1 MVRIPGLI
9 THLQLS
15 LAHYCDT
22 HGPTPLMVTEGL
34 PAPCSTCYEDSGV
47 AFESRPRSSAHLN
60 VTSAATP
67 TPTSANVTDSLRNL
81 NLDSQASSA
90 TGASDQSSQRPH
102 LRSPNNGLSTGVDT
116 PPGSPHQHHQ
126 QSRNDS
132 SFRRTYDDNVTKK
145 QGPCSN
151 CAMVL
156 PSRSGTPPN
165 SEGLTLRTRAPAERV
180 FGAGGQQ
187 SPPNSQTSSDTDG
200 ERETPRRPRN
210 RRIVEVTSSR
220 TTSCSSNSTASENAP
235 FHLHYIDYTSTHE
248 PVLASSFSLLRASCL
263 RTLSLET
270 LPIATA
276 ELATSPE
283 STNPLSFVTTQSAG
297 SAVSGGPIF
306 FGDRVAGYTTAYIF
320 RISDI
325 HARGHKRIYAFIAL
339 STHKERLAMKTFLMV
354 AAAFRELAV
363 WIQQMAE
370 AEAERAAEMSPVSS
384 AFYSGGGGGI
394 TQSTASAFDRP
405 AAVDRGGSS
414 FLTSGGGLTRRMG
427 AGGKVNQPTPR
438 NLADIVGHPQFFV
451 ELHRKFV
458 QILFE
463 VGVTLN
469 S

>member
-1 MVRIPGLI
+1 M
-9 THLQLS
+9 
-15 LAHYCDT
+15 
-22 HGPTPLMVTEGL
+22 
-34 PAPCSTCYEDSGV
+34 
-47 AFESRPRSSAHLN
+47 
-60 VTSAATP
+60 
-67 TPTSANVTDSLRNL
+67 
-81 NLDSQASSA
+81 
-90 TGASDQSSQRPH
+90 
-102 LRSPNNGLSTGVDT
+102 
-116 PPGSPHQHHQ
+116 
-126 QSRNDS
+126 
-132 SFRRTYDDNVTKK
+132 
-145 QGPCSN
+145 
-151 CAMVL
+151 
-156 PSRSGTPPN
+156 
-165 SEGLTLRTRAPAERV
+165 
-180 FGAGGQQ
+180 
-187 SPPNSQTSSDTDG
+187 
-200 ERETPRRPRN
+200 
-210 RRIVEVTSSR
+210 EVTSSR